1 MESME
6 VWCNTN
12 NVKIATVGGFR
23 SSGGQCWDLQFPWA
37 SKKEM
42 PGSVPAKPHQQQS
55 PGARLPEYPAG
66 GLETPQQ
73 SASTAARPPGF
84 GDPHPSPRKTQRPA
98 RPPPSQP
105 SAPRPRQAEC
115 RNSVSA
121 PPPLKTFWEG
131 VSETCFERGFK
142 KINVRF
148 FAFKKK
154 SVSRQVRGR
163 FAERPESL
171 VTLIF

>member
-66 GLETPQQ
+66 GLEKAQQ
-73 SASTAARPPGF
+73 SASTAAARPPGF
-84 GDPHPSPRKTQRPA
+84 GDPPPSPRKTHRPA

-121 PPPLKTFWEG
+121 PTPPKNVLGGG
-131 VSETCFERGFK
+131 VQ
-142 KINVRF
+142 NVF
-148 FAFKKK
+148 
-154 SVSRQVRGR
+154 
-163 FAERPESL
+163 
-171 VTLIF
+171 

>member
-66 GLETPQQ
+66 GLEKTQQ
-73 SASTAARPPGF
+73 SALTA
-84 GDPHPSPRKTQRPA
+84 
-98 RPPPSQP
+98 
-105 SAPRPRQAEC
+105 APRPLDTRPAAPGRPNALQGHRLPSPAPQGRGR
-115 RNSVSA
+115 RNVEILFQ
-121 PPPLKTFWEG
+121 PPSLKTFWVG
-131 VSETCFERGFK
+131 VSETRFERGVQKDKQRIFRLQK
-142 KINVRF
+142 KVLVVKYG
-148 FAFKKK
+148 A
-154 SVSRQVRGR
+154 VLLRGQNH
-163 FAERPESL
+163 
-171 VTLIF
+171 